1 MFVCLFVLSQNIIFQ
16 LLSKNNFALL
26 QAGLIRKWTTDV
38 MAMKKR
44 EIRNRLK
51 SEVKEKQEER
61 EEGTLALTL
70 IHMQGPF
77 FLYLAGIILS
87 SLAIFSEILVF

>member
-61 EEGTLALTL
+61 EGTLALKL
-70 IHMQGPF
+70 IHMQRPF
-77 FLYLAGIILS
+77 FMYLAGIILL